1 MHGKSGAAGEPPRRN
16 GALRVQYHNGKFRVR
31 RNFRRVEVYAV
42 RTGDNEQRAGF
53 AEVKNVCT
61 QGIMLLKKSLRA
73 MCAEIPRFRRSVK
86 EGGRAGNEEGC
97 ENRRAFDAP
106 GEFRH
111 ERAFAIFDISAGNPG
126 ETRIVP
132 CFPER
137 FAFAA
142 GDDYASSIVPVC

>member
-1 MHGKSGAAGEPPRRN
+1 MHGKSGAAGQPPRRN

-53 AEVKNVCT
+53 AEVKNICT
-61 QGIMLLKKSLRA
+61 QGIMLLKKFLRA
-73 MCAEIPRFRRSVK
+73 VCTEIPRSWRSMK
-86 EGGRAGNEEGC
+86 GGGRAGNEEGC
-97 ENRRAFDAP
+97 ENRRAFDAA

-111 ERAFAIFDISAGNPG
+111 ERAFAIFHVGPRYAR
-126 ETRIVP
+126 ETSVVP